1 MDGFLSGFSGGYN
14 TGNVAKG
21 YMGAVSEAGLAGE
34 RQADVTQLKAGDTFQ
49 GEIASVNGEDVQ
61 IQLANGQYMTA
72 KLARDVQVALGQV
85 MKLQVQSNKDNH
97 IVLKPVY
104 DGNAQLIRVGEAA
117 LRAANMPV
125 NDKNLQL
132 VSKLIENGMSIDKNT
147 LLTYNRMSLQNP
159 KTELS
164 DIIRLNKLQLPVTEK
179 NARQLQNYE
188 NMEHKILDGVKA
200 ASDELIRVYDSIL
213 GEAGQGKE
221 GKAVGQG
228 DMHTVLEKSSNFME
242 KVMTLLDNDDVQKSY
257 NGSDVKQGSLIT
269 ENTEIRQ
276 QEILPAENEENL
288 QKGIFMPE
296 NKAVENN
303 VPDTGA
309 VDKNIKNSE
318 SEMDNLNYTNETE
331 DISDNKNMS
340 FKELMGAV
348 NGEKRQNIPGKLI
361 SYISSG
367 KADIRA
373 VKQFLSDTDIGR
385 SLTLEQ
391 KTEIFKSEPFK
402 QLLKEKLESRWMIT
416 SEELSKEGKVEE
428 LYRRILKE
436 SEELSKLMNDA
447 VNSGNQTANA
457 SQTKAMSNLSEN
469 IDFINQMNQM
479 FNYVQLPLKLRNSQ
493 THGDL
498 YVYTNKK
505 NIANKDGTLS
515 AFLHLDMENLGPLD
529 VSIVLQTEKN
539 QVTTKF
545 YIDEEAVTL
554 VEENIGLLRARLEKK
569 GYKCKNMILEKTQN
583 KTVLEHIEEQVAAGN
598 SVLSYQTFD
607 TRA

>member
-21 YMGAVSEAGLAGE
+21 YMGVVSGAGLAGE

-61 IQLANGQYMTA
+61 IQLANGQYMAA

-164 DIIRLNKLQLPVTEK
+164 DIIRLNKLQLPVTEE

-188 NMEHKILDGVKA
+188 NMEHKILDGVKSA
-200 ASDELIRVYDSIL
+200 ADELIRVYDSIL
-213 GEAGQGKE
+213 EEAGQGE
-221 GKAVGQG
+221 
-228 DMHTVLEKSSNFME
+228 MHTVLEKSSNFIE

-257 NGSDVKQGSLIT
+257 NGSDVRQGNLIT

-276 QEILPAENEENL
+276 QEILPAENEEKL
-288 QKGIFMPE
+288 QQRIFISE
-296 NKAVENN
+296 DNAVENN
-303 VPDTGA
+303 VTDARA
-309 VDKNIKNSE
+309 VDKNEVMTADKNIKNSE
-318 SEMDNLNYTNETE
+318 PGIDNLKHKFETD
-331 DISDNKNMS
+331 DISDNKNMAFNKLMS
-340 FKELMGAV
+340 FV
-348 NGEKRQNIPGKLI
+348 NGEKHQNIPGKLI

-367 KADIRA
+367 RADIRA
-373 VKQFLSDTDIGR
+373 VKKFLSDTDIGR

-402 QLLKEKLESRWMIT
+402 QLLKDKLENRWTIT

-436 SEELSKLMNDA
+436 SEELSRLMNDA
-447 VNSGNQTANA
+447 ITSGSQTENV

-505 NIANKDGTLS
+505 NIADRDGTLT

-529 VSIVLQTEKN
+529 VSIILQTEKN

-554 VEENIGLLRARLEKK
+554 VEENIGLLRAGLEKK